1 MRKVQ
6 SNGSV
11 KLDTQ
16 RYYATQALVGQRVTL
31 VINAAERTLV
41 IEHAGKELK
50 RVPIQ
55 GTGQPVCS
63 FAQFVEQLCE
73 EARTGR
79 RGILPPP
86 LQLPLSI

>member
-1 MRKVQ
+1 VQ

-16 RYYATQALVGQRVTL
+16 RYYATQALVGQQVTL
-31 VINAAERTLV
+31 VIDAAERKLV

-55 GTGQPVCS
+55 GTGQPACS
-63 FAQFVEQLCE
+63 YAQFVEQLCE

-79 RGILPPP
+79 RGALPPP
-86 LQLPLSI
+86 RQLPLRL